1 MKAVGISGTRDGM
14 NSAQFLEVQQIL
26 EDIFDITGI
35 FLHGD
40 CKGVD
45 EEAHMLARRIG
56 YRIEIYPPS
65 NPKHRAFCDGDV
77 VHPPAPYLVR
87 NRLIVDNARSML
99 IVPKEA
105 EADAPRSGT
114 WYTYRYSLESR
125 RPTTLV
131 VGGRFEYTPVDDA
144 EFVEDLDPTEY
155 APEHD
160 DIVRLPPLKVQSWRE
175 LPESGR
181 SEISPDD
188 LL

>member
-1 MKAVGISGTRDGM
+1 M

-56 YRIEIYPPS
+56 YRIEIYPPD

-77 VHPPAPYLVR
+77 VHPTAPYLVR

-99 IVPKEA
+99 IVPKAA
-105 EADAPRSGT
+105 EETEPRSGT
-114 WYTYRYSLESR
+114 WYTYRYSREQR

-131 VGGRFEYTPVDDA
+131 VGGRFEYSPVDDA
-144 EFVEDLDPTEY
+144 EFADELDQSEY

-160 DIVRLPPLKVQSWRE
+160 DVVRLPPLKVQSWRE
-175 LPESGR
+175 LPPTGEPGLPSG
-181 SEISPDD
+181 DVH
-188 LL
+188 